1 MITLYSKDNC
11 RYCVAVANFLRNN
24 GVEFKEINIDED
36 EEGMKHVI
44 DKGYMSIPVTEVE
57 GQEDIHGFDL
67 KELNKLVK

>member
-1 MITLYSKDNC
+1 MITLYSKDDC

-24 GVEFKEINIDED
+24 GVDFKEINIDED

-44 DKGYMSIPVTEVE
+44 DKGYMSIPVMEVE

-67 KELNKLVK
+67 KALNKLVK

>member
-1 MITLYSKDNC
+1 MITLYSKDDC

-24 GVEFKEINIDED
+24 GIEFKELNIDHDED
-36 EEGMKHVI
+36 ARKHVT

-67 KELNKLVK
+67 DALQKLIK